1 MTDHKHPR
9 TPRDDEP
16 LDVSPASAA
25 GGDFEVYSDRG
36 ISFHHG
42 RGWSVASEDKPGER
56 VVSVTGATS
65 GFWSLMIFLDRPDPE
80 DVLETVLASF
90 RDEYDD
96 LDEYDAEAEIC
107 GQPALARD
115 LGFFCYDL
123 TNTAEIRVFQTDRL
137 TVLVLC
143 QATDDDWDEVADQLH
158 QMTAT
163 LELDETLL
171 AENSFTVG
179 DFDDLTANDESGDD
193 SADDD

>member
-1 MTDHKHPR
+1 MTDHSPSSGN
-9 TPRDDEP
+9 RDDDPPKVGP
-16 LDVSPASAA
+16 LSAE
-25 GGDFEVYSDRG
+25 GGDVEVYSDRG
-36 ISFHHG
+36 VSFHHA

-90 RDEYDD
+90 REEYED
-96 LDEYDAEAEIC
+96 LDEYDAEEEIC

-115 LGFFCYDL
+115 VGFFCYDL

-143 QATDDDWDEVADQLH
+143 QATDDDWDDVVDQFQ
-158 QMTAT
+158 QMTST
-163 LELDETLL
+163 LELDESLL
-171 AENSFTVG
+171 AESSFTVG
-179 DFDDLTANDESGDD
+179 EFDDQEPD
-193 SADDD
+193 SDDD